1 MNAPWVMDMRYMAQ
15 RDAEEAADYA
25 RERRASEIA
34 SDPRQ
39 LAAALVNREEN
50 DRWVLQLAR
59 VLTVIHTV
67 GEPATPAQSLAL
79 SMAVQAIADDAA
91 RYEIEI

>member
-1 MNAPWVMDMRYMAQ
+1 MNAPWVMDARYMAQ
-15 RDAEEAADYA
+15 LDAEEVAEYA

-39 LAAALVNREEN
+39 LAAALVSREEN

-59 VLTVIHTV
+59 VLTALYT
-67 GEPATPAQSLAL
+67 GEPATPAQTLAL

>member
-1 MNAPWVMDMRYMAQ
+1 MNAPWVADMRHFAQ
-15 RDAEEAADYA
+15 LDEAEAADYA

-39 LAAALVNREEN
+39 LAAALVSREEN

-59 VLTVIHTV
+59 VLTALYT
-67 GEPATPAQSLAL
+67 GEPATPAQTLAL

>member
-1 MNAPWVMDMRYMAQ
+1 MNAPWVADMRHFAQ
-15 RDAEEAADYA
+15 LDTEEAADYA
-25 RERRASEIA
+25 RERRAAEIA

-39 LAAALVNREEN
+39 LAAALVSREET

-59 VLTVIHTV
+59 VLAALYTA
-67 GEPATPAQSLAL
+67 GEPATPAQTLAL
-79 SMAVQAIADDAA
+79 SVAVQAIADDAA